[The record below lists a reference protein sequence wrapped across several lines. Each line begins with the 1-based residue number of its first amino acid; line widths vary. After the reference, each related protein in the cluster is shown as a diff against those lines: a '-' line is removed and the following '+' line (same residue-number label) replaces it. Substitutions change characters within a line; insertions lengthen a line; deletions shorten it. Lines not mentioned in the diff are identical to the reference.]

1 MGICVVFVLYSG
13 LTFATAECQPQ
24 LFNGD
29 GMITPQEIVYTSH
42 MEQCWEGYGNY
53 VPSSRVDLSNP
64 HARHTRYHVIRNRYI
79 PRVRY
84 RGNVWTARSWGLWL
98 PRQHRRS
105 YKRPAPRLKSRTVI
119 RRYNKRGKL
128 RKRVVKR
135 RYM

>member
-13 LTFATAECQPQ
+13 LTFATTECQPQ
-24 LFNGD
+24 LFHGD
-29 GMITPQEIVYTSH
+29 GLITPHEIVHTSH
-42 MEQCWEGYGNY
+42 MEQCWEGYGNF
-53 VPSSRVDLSNP
+53 VPSDRIDW
-64 HARHTRYHVIRNRYI
+64 HARPRYTRYQVVRHRHHR
-79 PRVRY
+79 RVRY
-84 RGNVWTARSWGLWL
+84 HGDVWAARSWGLWL